1 MASKDASADLV
12 SIWCRLVDER
22 ARPWNRHKLLQPT
35 TRAQL

>member
-22 ARPWNRHKLLQPT
+22 ARP
-35 TRAQL
+35 